1 MSNHFPRRVVTFCW
15 LLLAG
20 CHHQGG
26 AETAL
31 PPPGTAT
38 PSPTPAAPAPATPAP
53 ANPAPV
59 PVDASAPV
67 VAPTPSVADSA
78 VAPPTVAADAAVPT
92 PTPAA
97 AALVA
102 GLTLQRFRAD
112 IAAVAA
118 LGDRLQ
124 GSPSYDT
131 ALAWLQKQLEGM
143 GYAVEHHAFTYQGS
157 PRINTLATKVGT
169 RSPDRMYIVS
179 AHLDGRGGGGGA
191 DDNGSGVAL
200 VLQLARALAA
210 PGVQTDVSVRFAF
223 WCNEET
229 GMDGSR
235 AYVAE
240 RAARQGMEAPPGSGK
255 FPEPRW
261 LGMIQHDMLL
271 YDHGLPPGPMQ
282 SPTAD
287 VNIDYQVSSKQA
299 AASKQLAEMVAA
311 AARVHGPDWPST
323 VGSNMEGT
331 DSVAFEDFA
340 PSISVREARRV
351 EEILRGSNPNHHKPS
366 DQPESYSDADYRFGF
381 NIVKLSMGAV
391 AALAGAHLA
400 N

>member
-1 MSNHFPRRVVTFCW
+1 MSNRVPRRVVTFCW
-15 LLLAG
+15 LLLGG
-20 CHHQGG
+20 CHHQG
-26 AETAL
+26 AEPPV
-31 PPPGTAT
+31 PPPVTVPAPAM
-38 PSPTPAAPAPATPAP
+38 PSPAPATPAP
-53 ANPAPV
+53 GPPDPAPS
-59 PVDASAPV
+59 PVDAAAPV
-67 VAPTPSVADSA
+67 VAPTPPLADAA
-78 VAPPTVAADAAVPT
+78 VAPPTAPGDAAVQ
-92 PTPAA
+92 TPAA

-131 ALAWLQKQLEGM
+131 ALAWLQKQLEAM

-157 PRINTLATKVGT
+157 PRLNTLATKVGT

-210 PGVQTDVSVRFAF
+210 PGVQTEVSVRFAF

-240 RAARQGMEAPPGSGK
+240 RAARQGQEAPPGSGK

-299 AASKQLAEMVAA
+299 AASRQLAEMVAA
-311 AARVHGPDWPST
+311 AARVHGPDWPPT